1 MLHLLPLRITSN
13 TYCVR
18 TYCTVTVNC
27 TVNFRQMHRN
37 VWLTLQKDAALV
49 LGAYDVSV
57 EAIVCANDGE
67 MRVGGQ

>member
-1 MLHLLPLRITSN
+1 
-13 TYCVR
+13 
-18 TYCTVTVNC
+18 
-27 TVNFRQMHRN
+27 MHRN